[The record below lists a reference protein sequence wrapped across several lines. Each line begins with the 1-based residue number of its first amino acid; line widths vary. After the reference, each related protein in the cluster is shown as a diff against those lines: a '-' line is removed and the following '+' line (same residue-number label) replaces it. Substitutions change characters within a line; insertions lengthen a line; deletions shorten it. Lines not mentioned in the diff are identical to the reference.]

1 MRSEIKAIQTV
12 TVTKV
17 PRLSDGGFNKTPD
30 VCGRTSVFPDRPSLS
45 PPLRCCLFQR
55 GGGGLGVDTSGDL
68 WTGSCDRP
76 PTRLSGVP
84 ADDKRAA
91 TSWQLTCGTGQSL
104 TRRRWRRLFG
114 ILLSADCTE
123 LPLSPRFPVK
133 TADSLTFVCLSRLS
147 HRIRA
152 PLNRVLRSRGGDDDD
167 DDDDGCEER
176 RASRPSLRP
185 YLLFI

>member
-1 MRSEIKAIQTV
+1 MAGLIKHLMSVEEHPSSWTARHCHRRSAAV
-12 TVTKV
+12 
-17 PRLSDGGFNKTPD
+17 RFSA
-30 VCGRTSVFPDRPSLS
+30 
-45 PPLRCCLFQR
+45 
-55 GGGGLGVDTSGDL
+55 GGGAVSRLDVDTSGDL

-76 PTRLSGVP
+76 PTRLSAVP

-104 TRRRWRRLFG
+104 TQRRRRRRRLFG

-123 LPLSPRFPVK
+123 LPFSPRFPVK

-152 PLNRVLRSRGGDDDD
+152 PLNRRPCRNPGVLCSEEEMMMMMTVKSGGHQ
-167 DDDDGCEER
+167 GPAFAR
-176 RASRPSLRP
+176 TF
-185 YLLFI
+185 YLFKE